1 MKTYY
6 RVQADIDLDAIYK
19 NAENA
24 KKLTKPG
31 TKFMAIVKADAY
43 GHGAIPVAKVLDPI
57 ADAYGVAIL
66 EEGIELRQAG
76 ITKPILILG
85 FTPAPLYPSMIE
97 YDIATA
103 VFQYDMAKKMSDAA
117 VQLGK
122 KAKIHISL
130 DTGMSRI
137 GFALTE
143 ESLQTICKINQLP
156 GIEIEG
162 CFSHFARMDEK
173 DKTKAEQQFSRYET
187 FVHKMEQAGVKIPVK
202 HISNSAGIMEMPKV
216 NEDMVRDGICLYG
229 LYPSEEV
236 NKERLPLEPAMQWK
250 TYVSYVK
257 ELEAG
262 IEIGY
267 GGTYTTTKPT
277 MVATIP
283 VGYADGYARSLSGK
297 GCVLIH
303 GQRAP
308 ILVKIP
314 MTVEGLKATK
324 VLSSEGIKC
333 NVTLI
338 FSANQALL
346 AARAGAAYVSPFL
359 GRLDDIS
366 MPGIDLIEQIS
377 DMFANYPDISTEI
390 IAASIRNPI
399 HVTDC
404 ALAGADIAT
413 VPYAVIEQ
421 MTKHPLT
428 DQGIAK
434 FQADYKAVFGE

>member
-1 MKTYY
+1 MLMAL
-6 RVQADIDLDAIYK
+6 QFW
-19 NAENA
+19 
-24 KKLTKPG
+24 KKR
-31 TKFMAIVKADAY
+31 
-43 GHGAIPVAKVLDPI
+43 
-57 ADAYGVAIL
+57 
-66 EEGIELRQAG
+66 IELRQAG

-122 KAKIHISL
+122 RQKYISVW
-130 DTGMSRI
+130 TRMSRI

-283 VGYADGYARSLSGK
+283 VGYADGYAALCLVRDVSLFTDREHRSWDASVWISLWWMS
-297 GCVLIH
+297 
-303 GQRAP
+303 
-308 ILVKIP
+308 
-314 MTVEGLKATK
+314 
-324 VLSSEGIKC
+324 
-333 NVTLI
+333 LI
-338 FSANQALL
+338 FREQRKVTNVCFFGEQEGKILSVEE
-346 AARAGAAYVSPFL
+346 VS
-359 GRLDDIS
+359 
-366 MPGIDLIEQIS
+366 E
-377 DMFANYPDISTEI
+377 
-390 IAASIRNPI
+390 
-399 HVTDC
+399 
-404 ALAGADIAT
+404 LAGSFNYEFVCDVGRR
-413 VPYAVIEQ
+413 VPRVFYQ
-421 MTKHPLT
+421 N
-428 DQGIAK
+428 G
-434 FQADYKAVFGE
+434 KAVETKDYYPEY